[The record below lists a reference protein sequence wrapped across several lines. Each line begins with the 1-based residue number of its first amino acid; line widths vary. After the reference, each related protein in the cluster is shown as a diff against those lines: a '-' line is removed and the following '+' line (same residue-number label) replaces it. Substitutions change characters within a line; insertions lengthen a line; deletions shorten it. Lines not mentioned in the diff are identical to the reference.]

1 MSGVVGIGVHHSD
14 HAWLDLMTVL
24 QDEKLRRFGEKTV
37 DLITVLA

>member
-1 MSGVVGIGVHHSD
+1 
-14 HAWLDLMTVL
+14 MTVL